1 MTKKCYNFILIPGSV
16 KKRLVSGFRGLLIR
30 IFDWIRIRIQRILI
44 RKTAINQFILN
55 YKSNNSASG
64 SVLSYLVLHVLD
76 EEAALSLIWRD
87 HSDLVRLDARLQE
100 LGGDL
105 LDTGRLRPVEVG
117 GPAARNL
124 LLAYWGSYT
133 V

>member
-1 MTKKCYNFILIPGSV
+1 M
-16 KKRLVSGFRGLLIR
+16 
-30 IFDWIRIRIQRILI
+30 
-44 RKTAINQFILN
+44 
-55 YKSNNSASG
+55 
-64 SVLSYLVLHVLD
+64 YLVLHVLD

-124 LLAYWGSYT
+124 LLASRGFSYT